1 MITSETLPGI
11 LLGLAIIAVGTFLGV
26 RSTLRREAEERAASD
41 HDLRS
46 P

>member
-11 LLGLAIIAVGTFLGV
+11 LLGLAIIVVGTFFGV
-26 RSTLRREAEERAASD
+26 RSTLRREAEERAGSD
-41 HDLRS
+41 HDLRG